1 VVGEVVLGM
10 PVVGEP
16 RAAAP
21 VRLEL
26 ERDGRR
32 YSLHV
37 LDAGLACC
45 TVEVAAALLAGDAV
59 RPAGVLPPAE
69 PGAALDV
76 LVVSGTVS
84 RALAPVLRRAYDALP
99 TRPVVVSFGACCASG
114 GPYWDSYSVLPGLD
128 DVLPVDLV
136 VPGCPPPPSALLD
149 ALAGLATRERA

>member
-1 VVGEVVLGM
+1 M

-16 RAAAP
+16 LAPSP

-26 ERDGRR
+26 ERGGRR

-45 TVEVAAALLAGDAV
+45 TVEVAAALLDGDAA
-59 RPAGVLPPAE
+59 REPGTLPPAE
-69 PGAALDV
+69 PGATVDV

-84 RALAPVLRRAYDALP
+84 RSLAPVLRRVYEAPPSPPL
-99 TRPVVVSFGACCASG
+99 VVSFGACCASG

-128 DVLPVDLV
+128 GVLPVDIV
-136 VPGCPPPPSALLD
+136 VPGCPPPPGALLE
-149 ALAGLATRERA
+149 ALETLAARGAS